1 MFTFW
6 IEIEVV
12 WFQVAELEKR
22 REGLFAQKIFP
33 FLPLLLVL
41 SSFTNKKWLHLGP
54 IFIYLY
60 LRSQLGTR
68 EIGFVG
74 FLWDTYVAPM
84 SKKLPSVSMSLK
96 LSTALWFPQNR
107 ITSPEMSK
115 KIFNYYL
122 VMKITKQVLLIIK
135 IFHSTFHSLMKN
147 WIQFSKSFIHIF

>member
-1 MFTFW
+1 MDW
-6 IEIEVV
+6 NWSSV

-74 FLWDTYVAPM
+74 FLSDTYVAPM

-115 KIFNYYL
+115 KIYIQLLLRHENFKTKPFNY
-122 VMKITKQVLLIIK
+122 
-135 IFHSTFHSLMKN
+135 
-147 WIQFSKSFIHIF
+147 